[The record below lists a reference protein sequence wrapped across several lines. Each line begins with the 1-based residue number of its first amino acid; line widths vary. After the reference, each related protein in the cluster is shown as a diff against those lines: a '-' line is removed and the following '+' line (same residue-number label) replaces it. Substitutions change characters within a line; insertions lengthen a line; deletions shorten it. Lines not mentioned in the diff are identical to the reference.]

1 MLEAAVEDAETLCF
15 VCGPESLVHE
25 VPRMLYDIGI
35 ASSRVRV
42 EEWAV
47 PAPARGITEDV

>member
-1 MLEAAVEDAETLCF
+1 
-15 VCGPESLVHE
+15 
-25 VPRMLYDIGI
+25 MLYDLGI

-47 PAPARGITEDV
+47 PAPAREVTEDV